1 MLFMPILVYLLEE
14 VMSPKVANF
23 TCLLLITVGCII
35 SYHILWSNNMSAG
48 LFAPQDVLIFNLWVN
63 KPYTK
68 IHCVGLGIILARSTE
83 GLQSLIK

>member
-1 MLFMPILVYLLEE
+1 MSINFQPGYAIANEGCFYWGWFVACEMQIMLFMPILVYLLEE

-48 LFAPQDVLIFNLWVN
+48 LFAP
-63 KPYTK
+63 
-68 IHCVGLGIILARSTE
+68 
-83 GLQSLIK
+83 